1 MLDLHFNWNN
11 NSIYEWKKLKYKK
24 KKKLGAFPFLSI
36 ITSNTLALTAI
47 GLFASMIL
55 FGNYFATVVK
65 ENFEIQVILE
75 RDVSDN
81 DKRKIL
87 KTLESKPFIAEKEDT
102 LRINFISKEQA
113 AEKLTAEIG
122 EDFVNILNN
131 NPLRDSYQIH
141 ISEEFQSEQKLKEIK
156 SNLEEISGIHEVSYV
171 PNLLEEI
178 NENIYKISTVF
189 LAITLLMLII
199 FILLINNTIKLALFS
214 QRFLIR
220 SMQLV
225 GATKNFIQKPFLGRA
240 FAYGL
245 VSALL
250 ASGLIYAIIYGLN
263 SQFAQINLEPF
274 YDGLLIV
281 TGILIAAGCLG
292 CVLSTW
298 FAVNKYLKL
307 SLDELY

>member
-1 MLDLHFNWNN
+1 MSAKSSN
-11 NSIYEWKKLKYKK
+11 YKK

-47 GLFASMIL
+47 GLFASMIY

-65 ENFEIQVILE
+65 ENFEIQIILDK
-75 RDVSDN
+75 DVSEN
-81 DKRKIL
+81 DKLKIR
-87 KTLESKPFIAEKEDT
+87 KTLESKPYVAENSDT
-102 LRINFISKEQA
+102 LRISYISKEKA
-113 AEKLTAEIG
+113 AEQLTSEIG

-131 NPLRDSYQIH
+131 NPLRDSYQVH
-141 ISEEFQSEQKLKEIK
+141 IKEEFQAEENLTEIK
-156 SNLEEISGIHEVSYV
+156 TSLEKIPGIHEVTYV

-178 NENIYKISTVF
+178 NDNIYKVSAIF

-199 FILLINNTIKLALFS
+199 FVLLINNTIKLALFS

-225 GATKNFIQKPFLGRA
+225 GATKGFIQKPFLSRA
-240 FAYGL
+240 LLYGL
-245 VSALL
+245 ISALL
-250 ASGLIYAIIYGLN
+250 ASGLIFTIIYSIN
-263 SQFAQINLEPF
+263 NQFAQIDLEPF
-274 YDGLLIV
+274 KNGLLTV
-281 TGILIAAGCLG
+281 GGILILAGCLG
-292 CVLSTW
+292 CLISTW